1 MEYYVLQGGE
11 WVLNFKNQSTD
22 MPKQCSF
29 FISFKKEPTIER
41 LKEIFLDL
49 YKKEKRV
56 KWNDEINNENAVELC
71 SVIKSKSKIEPV
83 EL

>member
-11 WVLNFKNQSTD
+11 WVLNFKNRSTD

-56 KWNDEINNENAVELC
+56 KWNDEINNEKAVELC
-71 SVIKSKSKIEPV
+71 TIIKSKAKMIPV

>member
-11 WVLNFKNQSTD
+11 WVLNFKNRSTD

-49 YKKEKRV
+49 YKKEKKVR
-56 KWNDEINNENAVELC
+56 WNDQINNEKAVELC
-71 SVIKSKSKIEPV
+71 TIIKSKAKMIPV

>member
-11 WVLNFKNQSTD
+11 WVLNFKNRSTD

-49 YKKEKRV
+49 YKKEKKVR
-56 KWNDEINNENAVELC
+56 WNDEINNENAVELC
-71 SVIKSKSKIEPV
+71 TVIKSKSKIEPV

>member
-11 WVLNFKNQSTD
+11 WVLNFKNRSTD

-49 YKKEKRV
+49 YKKEKKVR
-56 KWNDEINNENAVELC
+56 WNDEINNEKAVELC
-71 SVIKSKSKIEPV
+71 TIIKSKSKMIPV

>member
-11 WVLNFKNQSTD
+11 WVLNFKNRSTD

-56 KWNDEINNENAVELC
+56 RWNDEINNEKAVELC
-71 SVIKSKSKIEPV
+71 TIIKSKAKMIPV

>member
-11 WVLNFKNQSTD
+11 WVLNFKNRSTD

-56 KWNDEINNENAVELC
+56 RWNDEINNEKAVELC
-71 SVIKSKSKIEPV
+71 TIIKSKSKIIPV

>member
-11 WVLNFKNQSTD
+11 WVLNFKNRSTD

-71 SVIKSKSKIEPV
+71 TIIRSKAKMTAV

>member
-11 WVLNFKNQSTD
+11 WVLNFKNRSTD

-29 FISFKKEPTIER
+29 FISFKKEPTTER

-49 YKKEKRV
+49 YKKEKKV
-56 KWNDEINNENAVELC
+56 KWNDEINNEKAVELC
-71 SVIKSKSKIEPV
+71 TIIRSKSKMIPV

>member
-11 WVLNFKNQSTD
+11 WVLNFKNRSTD

-56 KWNDEINNENAVELC
+56 RWNDEINNEKAVELC
-71 SVIKSKSKIEPV
+71 SIIKSKAKMIPV